1 MTVVCRPARADDLE
15 AADALVVSSI
25 NDLTVRHGFGQMASP
40 SPPNFQMFSLADDP
54 DGLWV
59 AEDDGRIVGFAWSWV
74 CGDIWFLAQLF
85 ISPER
90 QGGSIGRELIETDS
104 GSRREVRRFQQG
116 SDHLC
121 LQYRVA
127 GALHPPRAVSAISDL
142 QRQRAPRAFDRS
154 PPWPAIQM
162 RSARRRSL
170 DVGSLRVIG
179 RAGAWGVPRE
189 ASPLSDQ
196 R

>member
-90 QGGSIGRELIETDS
+90 QGGSIGRELIERTLDHAEKS
-104 GSRREVRRFQQG
+104 GASNRVLITFAFNTVSQGLYIRHGLFPRFPIY
-116 SDHLC
+116 S
-121 LQYRVA
+121 
-127 GALHPPRAVSAISDL
+127 VS
-142 QRQRAPRAFDRS
+142 
-154 PPWPAIQM
+154 
-162 RSARRRSL
+162 
-170 DVGSLRVIG
+170 
-179 RAGAWGVPRE
+179 VPRE
-189 ASPLSDQ
+189 HLIGRLHGPQFKCVPLDGEASTLA
-196 R
+196 RFV

>member
-1 MTVVCRPARADDLE
+1 MTWRPPTRLSSPASTISRSVIVSGKWPRQARRTFKCSRWRRSRRTLGRGGRRPDCRVCLELGLRRHLVSGAALHIARASRWE
-15 AADALVVSSI
+15 HRQRAD
-25 NDLTVRHGFGQMASP
+25 R
-40 SPPNFQMFSLADDP
+40 
-54 DGLWV
+54 
-59 AEDDGRIVGFAWSWV
+59 
-74 CGDIWFLAQLF
+74 
-85 ISPER
+85 
-90 QGGSIGRELIETDS
+90 TDS